1 MNAIK
6 YVRGSVWQYKDPN
19 KNSKFNRSDS
29 VQGGDRPVI
38 VISSDV
44 GNATS
49 PVVTVVPVSSQVGKD
64 LSINVKFKTDKGADN
79 IALCNQIF
87 TTSTSNLQG
96 YKYIIDGSD
105 MNKIESGILESLGM
119 SKYIHNYDCEYSFD
133 QLKSV
138 IDSLVATEVKSRCSS
153 NLVTADY
160 IRGIISDL
168 IREEH
173 ERDESSN
180 DKQKQDVDTNSSKNT
195 SKKTRRK
202 KKSNERNWTQ
212 EYCEDFI
219 LDFETM
225 PRDDFMKKYNI
236 ETSKQMYQ
244 YKYYCKRKL
253 NLKEDLNE

>member
-38 VISSDV
+38 VISSDI

-49 PVVTVVPVSSQVGKD
+49 PVVTVVPVSSQVSKD

-96 YKYIIDGSD
+96 YKYIVESSD
-105 MNKIESGILESLGM
+105 MDKIESGILESLGM
-119 SKYIHNYDCEYSFD
+119 SKYIHNYDCEYSFE

-138 IDSLVATEVKSRCSS
+138 IDSLVSSEVKSKCTS

-160 IRGIISDL
+160 IRNIISDL
-168 IREEH
+168 VNQEYKNV
-173 ERDESSN
+173 ESGN
-180 DKQKQDVDTNSSKNT
+180 KKQNIDTSSSKNT
-195 SKKTRRK
+195 SKKTRCK
-202 KKSNERNWTQ
+202 KNKSNERNWTQ

-219 LDFETM
+219 LDFETL
-225 PRDDFMKKYNI
+225 PRDEFMKKYNI
-236 ETSKQMYQ
+236 ENSKQMYQ

-253 NLKEDLNE
+253 NLKEDLNK